1 MNSIEKWSV
10 DYKRLLT
17 KKLIKEGIIINC
29 VNCDNFDKPQEIC
42 KLASQ
47 RPPASVSVTGCIR
60 WTDGLPF

>member
-47 RPPASVSVTGCIR
+47 RPPASVIVTG
-60 WTDGLPF
+60 